1 MKFRSTINT
10 ILKEMIMKKYN
21 QMILGGAISAVL
33 LILVLYLNH
42 HLPQLMGLWFLL
54 FFIFDLFIYYWINQ
68 NSSE

>member
-1 MKFRSTINT
+1 
-10 ILKEMIMKKYN
+10 MKKYN

-42 HLPQLMGLWFLL
+42 HFPQLMGLWFLL

-68 NSSE
+68 NSPE